1 VLKAEVP
8 MSSVSRAQLEGET
21 AGLMRMLVDGDT
33 EEILGATI
41 LGLQAD
47 DVVQIVGLAI
57 QAGIGYRTLRDTLP
71 IHPTVAEFL
80 PSILGSLTPLE

>member
-1 VLKAEVP
+1 

-21 AGLMRMLVDGDT
+21 GGLMRVLVDGDS

-47 DVVQIVGLAI
+47 DVVQIVGLAV
-57 QAGIGYRTLRDTLP
+57 QAGISYPTLRDVLP

-80 PSILGSLTPLE
+80 PSILGSLVPLD